1 MKKLAYLLLFI
12 SMASVTIT
20 ACTEEEVKPQ
30 TEGSN
35 TGGSP
40 IKE

>member
-1 MKKLAYLLLFI
+1 MKKLLYLVIVLVL
-12 SMASVTIT
+12 SVTT
-20 ACTEEEVKPQ
+20 FSSCTEEEVKPQ

-35 TGGSP
+35 AGGSP

>member
-1 MKKLAYLLLFI
+1 MKKLVYLLLFI

-20 ACTEEEVKPQ
+20 SCTEEEVKPQ